1 MKKNKKTVQN
11 ERKIFLIL
19 FHVYQCLC
27 RFIYFVARHIF
38 LFVCCCFCCLF
49 QETDASLL
57 MITGFPAFA
66 VSDASLCKKAKDI
79 VLEKLE
85 VRS

>member
-1 MKKNKKTVQN
+1 MKEKSFKSY
-11 ERKIFLIL
+11 

-27 RFIYFVARHIF
+27 PFIYFVAHHSF
-38 LFVCCCFCCLF
+38 LFVCCCFSCLF

>member
-1 MKKNKKTVQN
+1 MFVSFHLLYRSSQ
-11 ERKIFLIL
+11 FFVSLLLL
-19 FHVYQCLC
+19 FY
-27 RFIYFVARHIF
+27 
-38 LFVCCCFCCLF
+38 LF